1 MNKYKKDFIIK
12 GFTNISKRELQIG
25 VDAKKGFVKDA
36 DVISFIKDEIIDF
49 PHTGKYQLKSGLIIT
64 TQKGIITKVESSN
77 HKKIQQKF
85 SKDYEDFRKRKLK
98 IQLIAIRKLFK
109 K

>member
-1 MNKYKKDFIIK
+1 MNKYTKDYVVK
-12 GFTNISKRELQIG
+12 GFSNISKRELQVG
-25 VDAKKGFVKDA
+25 VEDKIGFVVGA
-36 DVISFIKDEIIDF
+36 DVISFINSEIIDF
-49 PHTGKYQLKSGLIIT
+49 PHSGKYQLKSGLIIT

-98 IQLIAIRKLFK
+98 IQLIAIRKLFEK
-109 K
+109 